1 MHARGCHGAM
11 VVLGTTLSESGGTW
25 LAGMAACC
33 GFNLVEGNDDV
44 ANKIDDLKV
53 LGDIK

>member
-25 LAGMAACC
+25 LAGKGSMWVRA
-33 GFNLVEGNDDV
+33 LEDDDV
-44 ANKIDDLKV
+44 AS
-53 LGDIK
+53 